1 MGEEKYSCTGCIL
14 GKKANINADDHGEGI
29 ELDFKKFLISTTIA
43 GTILAFGILNMFMG
57 RNLYAFLSFLIVL
70 ILSGSR
76 VLVKAIEELIH
87 EKAFSIELL
96 VIVAAIGAFLIGEFA
111 EGAIVVFLFS
121 IAAFLEDYASERA
134 KKSIEALLKERP
146 TRARILKDNTEL
158 EVNVED
164 VNPGDVIIVRPG
176 EKIPLD
182 GIVVKGSAS
191 VNEAPLTGESIPI
204 EKSVGDKVR
213 AGTICMDG
221 VLIVKVER
229 RAHETILA
237 RVIELVKLAR
247 KEKSDIE
254 RFVEKFSKYYT
265 PAILSLALIVITV
278 FPLIL
283 GDSLYQWVYRAL
295 TLLVI
300 SCPCAL
306 AISIPVAMVSGLVGS
321 ARNGVL
327 VKGGKYLEHLTK
339 TNIIA
344 FDKTG
349 TLTKGRL
356 QLTKIIPVK
365 INAIKLL
372 QIATSLSLL
381 SKHPIANA
389 IVDKAKELNIKP
401 LDASDFK
408 SIPGKGVYAKI
419 DNKTYFM
426 GNDKFIEELGIP
438 IPKDVI
444 MNLESEGNM
453 VVLIADEE
461 KVLGVL
467 GFEDELRKEAID
479 IIKELKRRGLKVVM
493 LTGDREV
500 VARRIA
506 NKLGIEKFYAELL
519 PEDKVEVIENLMEGH
534 KRHVVMV
541 GDGINDAPAL
551 ARACVG
557 IAMGTGTEVVI
568 ETGDVVLMRPN
579 LRKIVYL
586 IDLSRRTINVIKQ
599 NVSASILIKSSLA
612 LLALMG
618 MVKLWVAVLVGDA
631 GLSLAVVLNAMRLT
645 DK

>member
-1 MGEEKYSCTGCIL
+1 
-14 GKKANINADDHGEGI
+14 
-29 ELDFKKFLISTTIA
+29 
-43 GTILAFGILNMFMG
+43 
-57 RNLYAFLSFLIVL
+57 
-70 ILSGSR
+70 
-76 VLVKAIEELIH
+76 
-87 EKAFSIELL
+87 
-96 VIVAAIGAFLIGEFA
+96 
-111 EGAIVVFLFS
+111 
-121 IAAFLEDYASERA
+121 
-134 KKSIEALLKERP
+134 
-146 TRARILKDNTEL
+146 
-158 EVNVED
+158 
-164 VNPGDVIIVRPG
+164 
-176 EKIPLD
+176 
-182 GIVVKGSAS
+182 
-191 VNEAPLTGESIPI
+191 
-204 EKSVGDKVR
+204 
-213 AGTICMDG
+213 
-221 VLIVKVER
+221 
-229 RAHETILA
+229 
-237 RVIELVKLAR
+237 
-247 KEKSDIE
+247 
-254 RFVEKFSKYYT
+254 
-265 PAILSLALIVITV
+265 
-278 FPLIL
+278 
-283 GDSLYQWVYRAL
+283 
-295 TLLVI
+295 
-300 SCPCAL
+300 
-306 AISIPVAMVSGLVGS
+306 MVSGLVGS